1 VRPVATTATTT
12 RAMRACVFWAAAVA
26 LVLVLCCREVT
37 AAAAAATPAAGA
49 ESPRQEQLTPQH
61 NATFFSPERAK
72 IFALFSQAAYCS
84 APSLTAWNCTPCQ
97 QPEIAGFTVSRVVFG
112 TKSQTQAFVGSD
124 ADDIVVSFRGTDNL
138 ENWIKDLDFPKT
150 TSYPKC
156 PTCKVH
162 AGFWG
167 AWLELQTDVLAE
179 VEQLAR
185 RMPLAKI
192 FVTGHSLGAALAAL
206 CAAELGASS
215 HSLGFPIE
223 GVYTY
228 GQPRVGDVAFQKFY
242 STGEHVSWR
251 VTHWRDIVPHLP
263 FESFGFHHTSTEVFY
278 NEENSVWKICDGT
291 GEDDACADQFDLYSV
306 EDHRHYLNVSITS
319 CST

>member
-1 VRPVATTATTT
+1 MFWVAT
-12 RAMRACVFWAAAVA
+12 V
-26 LVLVLCCREVT
+26 VLVLCFCRES
-37 AAAAAATPAAGA
+37 AASVADEGKRRERPK
-49 ESPRQEQLTPQH
+49 QQQH
-61 NATFFSPERAK
+61 NATFFSPERAR

-84 APSLTAWNCTPCQ
+84 APSLTAWNCTPCE
-97 QPEIAGFTVSRVVFG
+97 QPEIAGFSVSRIVLG

-124 ADDIVVSFRGTDNL
+124 ANDIVVSFRGTDNL
-138 ENWIKDLDFPKT
+138 ENWIKDLDFPRV

-156 PTCKVH
+156 PSCKVH
-162 AGFWG
+162 AGFWS
-167 AWLELQTDVLAE
+167 AWLELQTGVLAE
-179 VEQLAR
+179 VEQLVR
-185 RMPLAKI
+185 LKPGAKI

-228 GQPRVGDVAFQKFY
+228 GQPRVGDVAFQNFY

-278 NEENSVWKICDGT
+278 SEDNSEWKICDGT
-291 GEDDACADQFDLYSV
+291 GEDNTCADQFDLYSI
-306 EDHRHYLNVSITS
+306 EDHRHYVNVSITS